1 MPNAYSLSRRK
12 GMYGKCILVGCIV
25 LIVLAIVGSI
35 AAYFGIKKGLNYV
48 VQEYTE
54 TVPRELPKLSSSA
67 SEIQDVCNRVD
78 AFKNAF
84 EENGPVQPLILSE
97 RDINLLINN
106 YPDWKELAGKVN
118 ISLIGETIKGEVSI
132 PLEGMGKATKGRYLN
147 GTAVIRIEL
156 EAQRLVVFIDSLEM
170 RGKTLPDAFMDGFR
184 SQNLAKDANNDPEL
198 SKLIKKLESI
208 KVEDGKLFIIPKN

>member
-1 MPNAYSLSRRK
+1 
-12 GMYGKCILVGCIV
+12 MYGKCILVGCIV
-25 LIVLAIVGSI
+25 LVVLAIVGAI
-35 AAYFGIKKGLNYV
+35 ASYFGIKKGLNYV

-54 TVPRELPKLSSSA
+54 TAPRELPKLAGSA

-84 EENGPVQPLILSE
+84 EENKLVQPLILSE

-106 YPDWKELAGKVN
+106 YSDWKELAGKVN

-132 PLEGMGKATKGRYLN
+132 PLEEMGKIAEGRYLN

-156 EAQRLVVFIDSLEM
+156 EAQRLVVFIDSLEI
-170 RGKTLPDAFMDGFR
+170 RGKMVPDAFMEGFR
-184 SQNLAKDANNDPEL
+184 SQNLAKDVNNDPEL